1 MKILVNS
8 INNMVMDVVTDDE
21 EVVMQPDIYVAGQ
34 KYEGMEYD
42 YD

>member
-21 EVVMQPDIYVAGQ
+21 DVVMQPDIYVGGE
-34 KYEGMEYD
+34 KYEGMPYD
-42 YD
+42 ND

>member
-8 INNMVMDVVTDDE
+8 INNMVMDVVTDDG

-34 KYEGMEYD
+34 KYEGMD
-42 YD
+42 